1 MDICVVYFSGTIS
14 QKQPFR
20 LSISELK
27 KDIPVGMS
35 LILSPENKKLAG
47 VEGIEPSSM
56 VLETTVLPLYYTPS
70 KLTFYPIANKPES
83 KELKQ

>member
-1 MDICVVYFSGTIS
+1 
-14 QKQPFR
+14 
-20 LSISELK
+20 
-27 KDIPVGMS
+27 MS